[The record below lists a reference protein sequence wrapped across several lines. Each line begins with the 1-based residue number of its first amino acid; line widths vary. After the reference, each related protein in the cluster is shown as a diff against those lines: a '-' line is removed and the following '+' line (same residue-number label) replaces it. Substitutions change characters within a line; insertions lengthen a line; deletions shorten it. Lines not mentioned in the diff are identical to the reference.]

1 MFTRNTANPNICV
14 RFTTD
19 VANTRRMKKET
30 RKKENRVTVTSPV
43 EKPQH
48 SPALSPIG
56 SAKNPNPRKLRPILT
71 GTRPFLDL
79 EVRIGQFCEVF
90 FRANIAWRSASAG
103 LRH

>member
-1 MFTRNTANPNICV
+1 
-14 RFTTD
+14 
-19 VANTRRMKKET
+19 MKKET

-79 EVRIGQFCEVF
+79 E
-90 FRANIAWRSASAG
+90 
-103 LRH
+103 